1 MFNRT
6 NRILLISF
14 ILLILL
20 VTGCTQTATLPA
32 QPEAVTDTPTLEPTT
47 QLPPSDTPTPEPPTS
62 TPTEIPP
69 TETPVPT
76 ETPTSPPTDTAAP
89 TETPTAT
96 LRPISYGNLPKAVP
110 DSVRIFFI
118 LPDSGGTICGDSL
131 ISVGTDIKKTGR
143 TAEDVKAALTKLFSF
158 HSEYIGSFYN
168 PVHAVNFK
176 VKKVTLDQ
184 SGHLDVRLAG
194 SFDRTSDKCENDRL
208 KSQIWSTFR
217 QFGRITSYQIW
228 INNVLLGDLIS
239 ND

>member
-62 TPTEIPP
+62 TPT
-69 TETPVPT
+69 
-76 ETPTSPPTDTAAP
+76 DTAAP

-118 LPDSGGTICGDSL
+118 LPNSGGTICGDSL

-217 QFGRITSYQIW
+217 QFGRITSYQIK
-228 INNVLLGDLIS
+228 DKLIKKGRR
-239 ND
+239 